1 MEKKIKLF
9 YDYSSPESF
18 FGDVE
23 YVIEQKEG
31 KNVKYEITDIFETE
45 DEEGEDCIIINYEIV
60 KDVKRRKRK

>member
-1 MEKKIKLF
+1 MEKTIKLF

-31 KNVKYEITDIFETE
+31 KNFKYDIVDIFETC
-45 DEEGEDCIIINYEIV
+45 DENDEDCIIINYKKKEN
-60 KDVKRRKRK
+60 VKRRIKK

>member
-1 MEKKIKLF
+1 MEKCVKLF

-45 DEEGEDCIIINYEIV
+45 DEDGEDCIIINY
-60 KDVKRRKRK
+60 KTKG

>member
-1 MEKKIKLF
+1 MEKCIKLY

-31 KNVKYEITDIFETE
+31 KNVKYEITDILETE
-45 DEEGEDCIIINYEIV
+45 DEDGEDCIMIEY
-60 KDVKRRKRK
+60 KLKTKRTRKQK